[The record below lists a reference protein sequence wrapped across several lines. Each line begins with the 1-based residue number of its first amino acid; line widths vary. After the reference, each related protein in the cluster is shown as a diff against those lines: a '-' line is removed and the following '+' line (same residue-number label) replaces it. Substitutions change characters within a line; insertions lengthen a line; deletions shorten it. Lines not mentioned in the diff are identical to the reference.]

1 MKYFTMDE
9 LSASRTARAEGID
22 NTPPEAARRNL
33 EALAENI
40 LDPLREAWGKPLRVT
55 SGYRCPA
62 LNKLVGGVAGSQHL
76 TGHAADIS
84 TGNAVDNRRL
94 YQLVQGLKL
103 PYDQLIGEHG
113 FSWIHV
119 SYDPGRNRRQAFK
132 L

>member
-1 MKYFTMDE
+1 MKHFTIGE
-9 LSASRTARAEGID
+9 LCASGTARAKGID
-22 NTPPEAARRNL
+22 NTPPEAVRGNL
-33 EALAENI
+33 EALVGNI
-40 LDPLREAWGKPLRVT
+40 LDPLREAWGKPLAVT

-62 LNKLVGGVAGSQHL
+62 LNKLVGGVSNSQHI

-94 YQLVQGLKL
+94 YQLVQDLKL
-103 PYDQLIGEHG
+103 PYDQLIDEHG

-119 SYDPGRNRRQAFK
+119 SYDPVRNRRQAFK